1 MLSSMII
8 RVAAGGTL
16 IVGGALFAAQS
27 GLLGGMSN
35 AQTAGQIAEDQTL
48 TSSSRPAGST
58 ASSRPA
64 GAASSSRPAGS
75 MAPILPV
82 IEQSNVRLPIA
93 AQSLAPEARVVPAS
107 FDGPALAPNLPITDE
122 TELSELGL
130 PCGISVTATA
140 MPAAMVALD
149 VMAPCRADAV
159 VTIIHSGLEIS
170 SSTDALGLLTLDIP
184 AFETPAFFSVTFADG
199 VEEAVLVGLPDL
211 PEFDRIGLAWQGNM
225 GLELHAMEF
234 GAAFGEAGH
243 VWQDAPAAPET
254 AIAGD
259 GGFLTVL
266 ETGATFAQIYT
277 LPRATLREG
286 DSVRLSIDA
295 PVTQA
300 NCTRDVMARTLRAEG
315 GGRVDVT
322 ELTFTVPACDAVGD
336 VLVLQNLLDDLRLA
350 SN

>member
-1 MLSSMII
+1 MLNSLII
-8 RVAAGGTL
+8 RVAAGSTMV
-16 IVGGALFAAQS
+16 VGGALFALESGWIGGLGSAQAA
-27 GLLGGMSN
+27 N
-35 AQTAGQIAEDQTL
+35 EFTEEQTL
-48 TSSSRPAGST
+48 V
-58 ASSRPA
+58 
-64 GAASSSRPAGS
+64 SSSRPAGS
-75 MAPILPV
+75 MAPILPEIEENNV
-82 IEQSNVRLPIA
+82 IVPLAE
-93 AQSLAPEARVVPAS
+93 QSLAPQATVIPAS
-107 FDGPALAPNLPITDE
+107 FDDPMATPQAPITEE
-122 TELSELGL
+122 TELSALGL

-149 VMAPCRADAV
+149 VMAPCRTDAR
-159 VTIIHSGLEIS
+159 VTINHSGLEIV

-184 AFETPAFFSVTFADG
+184 AFETPAFFSVAFTDG
-199 VEEAVLVGLPDL
+199 VEETVLVGLPDL
-211 PEFDRIGLAWQGNM
+211 REFDRIGLSWQGDM

-234 GAAFGEAGH
+234 GAAFGDQGH
-243 VWQDAPAAPET
+243 IWQEAPADPDA

-259 GGFLTVL
+259 GGFLTMV
-266 ETGATFAQIYT
+266 ETGNSFAQIYT

-300 NCTRDVMARTLRAEG
+300 NCTRDVVARTLRAEG
-315 GGRVDVT
+315 GNPVNVT